1 MEQSILARSDWK
13 FECNMTELLVGSS
26 EVPQRLLGIVMYSWR
41 LTRKDGVCC
50 IHGLSLFSDS
60 PQIAK
65 MGTHP
70 HSFGGSVQIGRRN
83 YFGFNLV
90 LGYSIKFHLIYDFLF
105 VCLFAFSTLAV
116 SIVSFIC
123 FFWYLIIVKKYRGAC
138 TWVMHA
144 SACMLMGY
152 ACKCMHAHGLCEA
165 KFKLKNRQGVFFLS
179 SQNF

>member
-1 MEQSILARSDWK
+1 
-13 FECNMTELLVGSS
+13 
-26 EVPQRLLGIVMYSWR
+26 MYSWR

-70 HSFGGSVQIGRRN
+70 HSFGGSVQTGRRN

-90 LGYSIKFHLIYDFLF
+90 LGYSIKFHLIYDFFF

-144 SACMLMGY
+144 SACMHMGY
-152 ACKCMHAHGLCEA
+152 ACKCMHAHGLCMQVHA
-165 KFKLKNRQGVFFLS
+165 CTWVMRSQIQIKKSARGILPFITKLLRS
-179 SQNF
+179 

>member
-1 MEQSILARSDWK
+1 
-13 FECNMTELLVGSS
+13 
-26 EVPQRLLGIVMYSWR
+26 
-41 LTRKDGVCC
+41 
-50 IHGLSLFSDS
+50 
-60 PQIAK
+60 

-105 VCLFAFSTLAV
+105 VCLFAFSALAV

-123 FFWYLIIVKKYRGAC
+123 FSWYLIIVKKYRGAC

-144 SACMLMGY
+144 SACTWVMHASACMHMGY
-152 ACKCMHAHGLCEA
+152 ACKCMHAHGLCMQVHA
-165 KFKLKNRQGVFFLS
+165 CTWVMRSQIQIKKSAGVFFLS

>member
-1 MEQSILARSDWK
+1 
-13 FECNMTELLVGSS
+13 MTELLVGSS

-144 SACMLMGY
+144 SACMHMGY
-152 ACKCMHAHGLCEA
+152 ACKCMHAHRLCEA